1 MPRKP
6 DGQKQRKE
14 NENELNHRRLASV
27 SINRDCSD
35 CLAFSKGVTM
45 NTFQI
50 FGTSL
55 LGLLPAIIA
64 WVRGHPKRWWILL
77 LALSSGLLGP
87 IICLIGFLIIDLLTA
102 GWLQRQPVP
111 DGAVEWTIVALGAL
125 IGLSLWFGRF
135 GQCKSLLV
143 CSQ

>member
-1 MPRKP
+1 
-6 DGQKQRKE
+6 
-14 NENELNHRRLASV
+14 
-27 SINRDCSD
+27 
-35 CLAFSKGVTM
+35 M

-87 IICLIGFLIIDLLTA
+87 IICLIAHGIKDFRLGFEEAWAKYWQSRKDNSVR
-102 GWLQRQPVP
+102 RQP
-111 DGAVEWTIVALGAL
+111 
-125 IGLSLWFGRF
+125 
-135 GQCKSLLV
+135 LL
-143 CSQ
+143 